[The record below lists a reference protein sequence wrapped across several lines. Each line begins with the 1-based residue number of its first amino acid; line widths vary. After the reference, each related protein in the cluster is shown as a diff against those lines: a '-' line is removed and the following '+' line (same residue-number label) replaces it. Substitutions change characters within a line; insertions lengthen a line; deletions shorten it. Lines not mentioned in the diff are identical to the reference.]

1 MASLIFDARSSESTQ
16 PAQGPAN
23 QVSSMKQHSLMA
35 KALIVSLAGLMAA
48 SGSAWSQGREGHGG
62 PGGHAAGRD
71 RHGAGP
77 GAGDVRPG
85 NGRWYD
91 GAHGHNHAYPSPG
104 YGVHTPPQHSH
115 AVYWGGANY
124 RFYDGVWYSPWRS
137 SWVVVRPPYGI
148 VLGDI
153 PAWFTPITIAGI
165 VYLYANGV
173 YYRNRAEGGYEVV
186 QPPVQGQSLSAVPP
200 KSYVYPRNGQ
210 TAQQQATDEYECH
223 RWAVTQTGFDPTGA
237 AVGQAPLPARSSTSN
252 PAADYERARGACLEG
267 RGYTVR

>member
-1 MASLIFDARSSESTQ
+1 L
-16 PAQGPAN
+16 
-23 QVSSMKQHSLMA
+23 
-35 KALIVSLAGLMAA
+35 LAGLMAA
-48 SGSAWSQGREGHGG
+48 AGPAWAQGHSGKGGQGNNSGQDAGHEK
-62 PGGHAAGRD
+62 HGR
-71 RHGAGP
+71 GP
-77 GAGDVRPG
+77 GAGDMRPG

-104 YGVHTPPQHSH
+104 HGVHTPHHHSR
-115 AVYWGGANY
+115 AVYWGGSNY

-186 QPPVQGQSLSAVPP
+186 QPPVQAQTVVTVPA

-237 AVGQAPLPARSSTSN
+237 ALGQAPVRAATGASV
-252 PAADYERARGACLEG
+252 ADYDRARGACLEG
-267 RGYTVR
+267 RGYTVL